1 MLVAMNGN
9 KKTQNFISKLENEN
23 INENIKNSSSDH
35 PHDSKEIE
43 YAKTIPGTSLRNR
56 ATKTKLDD
64 ILLNQIEKGI
74 RLSHEIRNLPSSL
87 L

>member
-64 ILLNQIEKGI
+64 ILLNQIEKRI
-74 RLSHEIRNLPSSL
+74 RLSHEITNLPSSL

>member
-74 RLSHEIRNLPSSL
+74 RLSHEITNLQSSL